1 MPKFFF
7 NSDSSSGG
15 AENNQIFYLLKNLE
29 ERVSKLEAALNY
41 NVLPEAVPQQ
51 ELINENT
58 KDLDEE
64 PDEYSDKEE
73 KLEYQLGQFWFA
85 KVGIIA
91 LGIGIAFF
99 LTFPYK
105 NFPSALPGIIG
116 YIIAGAFIISSS
128 RTRKNFSY
136 LSGYLLGIG
145 LALLYF
151 TTMRL
156 YFFGHQN
163 LITGITTEV
172 ILLSFVAVV
181 DLIVSVLQNSPYLT
195 ALSLALGYST
205 AVICDS
211 SYFIFI
217 SLSILSAAA
226 VYLKIKF
233 GWNNL
238 LVWAIILTY
247 LSHFIWFIN
256 DPLMEKEIQTIIT
269 PQINLLFILLYALI
283 FSYGNLFRKNLEEKF
298 HAVLSTSLNA
308 LLSYG
313 LFCLITFSMKP
324 ESLAGYHLI
333 ASVLFLAIGISFWVR
348 ERSKY
353 STFIYAMIGYL
364 ALSASIIAEFKSPEL
379 FILLCWQS
387 LLVVSTAVWFRS
399 KFIVVANFIIYLIIF
414 FAYLAVGG
422 KVDLI
427 SISFGIVALLSA
439 RILNWKKDRLELKTE
454 QMRNAYLLSAL
465 FIIPYALYF
474 AMPDRLISLS
484 WIAVAVLYYVLSLIL
499 KNKKYRW
506 MALLTLLLTVVYV
519 FIIGFTSSDPTY
531 RIISFVA
538 LGTVMIT
545 ISLVYKRLHSSI
557 KKIIKSKE

>member
-1 MPKFFF
+1 MPKYFFS
-7 NSDSSSGG
+7 SDSSSGG
-15 AENNQIFYLLKNLE
+15 AENKEIFSLLKNLE
-29 ERVSKLEAALNY
+29 ERISKLEAALNF
-41 NVLPEAVPQQ
+41 NTVQPDTVQKEIVLTESA
-51 ELINENT
+51 

-64 PDEYSDKEE
+64 SDDYSDKEE

-105 NFPSALPGIIG
+105 NFPAALPGIIG
-116 YIIAGAFIISSS
+116 YFISGAFIISSN

-163 LITGITTEV
+163 LISGITTEV
-172 ILLSFVAVV
+172 ILLSIVAAA
-181 DLIVSVLQNSPYLT
+181 DLIVSILQDSAYLA

-205 AVICDS
+205 AIISDS

-238 LVWAIILTY
+238 LVWGIILTY
-247 LSHFIWFIN
+247 FSHFIWFVN
-256 DPLMEKEIQTIIT
+256 NPLLGKNIQTIIT
-269 PQINLLFILLYALI
+269 PQINLLFILFYALI
-283 FSYGNLFRKNLEEKF
+283 FSYGNLVRKNLEEKF
-298 HAVLSTSLNA
+298 HTVLSTSLNA

-333 ASVLFLAIGISFWVR
+333 ASVIFLAIGISFWVR
-348 ERSKY
+348 ERSRY
-353 STFIYAMIGYL
+353 STFIYAMLGYL

-414 FAYLAVGG
+414 IAYLAIEG
-422 KVDLI
+422 KVNLI

-439 RILNWKKDRLELKTE
+439 RILNWKKDHLELKTE

-474 AMPDRLISLS
+474 AMPDRLISIS
-484 WIAVAVLYYVLSLIL
+484 WIAVAVLYYVLSLVL

-506 MALLTLLLTVVYV
+506 MALLTLLLTVVYI
-519 FIIGFTSSDPTY
+519 FIIGFTSSDTTY
-531 RIISFVA
+531 RIISFIA
-538 LGTVMIT
+538 LGTVMI
-545 ISLVYKRLHSSI
+545 IVSLVYKRLHSSI
-557 KKIIKSKE
+557 KKIIKS